1 MLQVLFHTIVSCTT
15 FYSQAI
21 ITEDRLV
28 PSLNTLSHQFH
39 IPHDVA
45 AATIMAAGSASP
57 NLLAVTISLF
67 ITKSSLGMGTVIGS
81 EMFQQLFV
89 VGGSVMAC
97 RRRTRTAD
105 TSSTKHNQQD
115 DGDSY
120 LALNPWVFLREV
132 FFYALSL
139 IMLLWIMTKDVRM
152 EKEEYIIT
160 LNANSTY
167 GNAADG
173 DYDEEEE
180 DSDAASSS
188 FSYEYNNH
196 VYISTWDG
204 LAFLSLYVVYVV
216 VCSNFERVVAF
227 IRIMASS
234 KTNFGKHIGN
244 GTLMLMNC
252 SNNKTDSC
260 VATATSQVG
269 QQSTFHSTEPSAD
282 FFHMNGEFKDDVNK
296 DPDTILDKRRQYQKN
311 TSWKSSSSLSR
322 TMILQSQI
330 SGSSRNINDGFNYEL
345 NGAAAESHINTSLSS
360 NDDNNTTA
368 SADVVAATVSLHK
381 SSIHN
386 KSSRTTNSSSSSI
399 PFLKQM
405 RHEPWNNFHNIDS
418 PHCETAIDSD
428 INIDFV
434 EKNNANNDNKDIPDE
449 ETDTMNSNALSSSS
463 ASLSSNLFGDCTYHA
478 SSTTLSVN
486 DVFVNIPH
494 KSRTSSPG
502 SSRNNLLRSSRNSST
517 ASLNS
522 NYVNKKANNYMA
534 NDVGYEGF
542 VEDTFGFLDISD
554 IKNNNSQDSNL
565 VLSNIFLKHPQ
576 VRDSSK
582 QKQQVE
588 QQKKKTDSDLNDT
601 TTTNSS
607 SMFDYVR
614 DLECGHNIGDATASS
629 SCNRNCN
636 DVCNTTI
643 RKKIH
648 KKVRKQIKQFQFQK
662 RLNRIPYKLHNML
675 VDAPSPSPH
684 LSNKRV
690 GDKSGGD
697 CDIGN
702 NNRKKK
708 PSQLYN
714 LEDVQIEHHVVEQE
728 LQQHPHGHNTTKA
741 LTTTNTTLSCFLW
754 QQSDFHDKARIDTN
768 AWQLRWFTFRS
779 SSSND
784 EISPATLA
792 TTATAAMTDV
802 FMHNSISS
810 VPNKLGYQSQKRYY
824 PSFDCLDMDGLHL
837 ILRLSKK
844 DNNSSGCDPTSPL
857 PPPLYSYTFMAPN
870 DKVLEHVVRIV
881 EEIMDNN
888 EQQRQQKLNTIHQL
902 KQLEKQQQQEPYC
915 HDGDWTE
922 TSNTL
927 ANNMNND
934 CVEKGTVTAEAFS
947 PTSTETS
954 IFSKN
959 YKPPSPLE
967 VQNFQATPITH
978 TASTICS
985 SSGELT
991 KQQYL
996 QQAQRQ
1002 MMEEQQQ
1009 QLAIQEQQQIIET
1022 LSSTT
1027 EDIPSFTDAPPPGS
1041 SRFTIYFHAIML
1053 PLKVLLQCTI
1063 PDVRRYC
1070 TTTEDRGSSMK
1081 QTNNKDNSK
1090 IATTSYQIFITMISI
1105 LSCIMHLSLNS
1116 YFMVSSL
1123 ETIGAHLHI
1132 PNSILGIT
1140 VSAIGTSLPI
1150 YVASVSA
1157 ARQGLG
1163 NMAVSNALG
1172 SNTFNILIALGL
1184 PWTVYTVTVA
1194 KTSSTVAAAN
1204 GMYHSLRED
1213 DGVIF
1218 SIVLLLVILL
1228 CMVGVVSMN
1237 EFVLTKHHAYGLMGM
1252 YVLYLLY
1259 AVLDEVLLGE
1269 EGG

>member
-282 FFHMNGEFKDDVNK
+282 FFHMNGNYKYDVNK

-345 NGAAAESHINTSLSS
+345 NGAATESHINTSLSS

-418 PHCETAIDSD
+418 PHCEAAIDSD

-494 KSRTSSPG
+494 KSRTSPG

-522 NYVNKKANNYMA
+522 NYVNKKVNNYMA

-614 DLECGHNIGDATASS
+614 DLECGHDIGDATASS

-768 AWQLRWFTFRS
+768 A
-779 SSSND
+779 
-784 EISPATLA
+784 
-792 TTATAAMTDV
+792 
-802 FMHNSISS
+802 
-810 VPNKLGYQSQKRYY
+810 
-824 PSFDCLDMDGLHL
+824 
-837 ILRLSKK
+837 
-844 DNNSSGCDPTSPL
+844 
-857 PPPLYSYTFMAPN
+857 
-870 DKVLEHVVRIV
+870 
-881 EEIMDNN
+881 
-888 EQQRQQKLNTIHQL
+888 
-902 KQLEKQQQQEPYC
+902 
-915 HDGDWTE
+915 
-922 TSNTL
+922 
-927 ANNMNND
+927 
-934 CVEKGTVTAEAFS
+934 
-947 PTSTETS
+947 
-954 IFSKN
+954 
-959 YKPPSPLE
+959 
-967 VQNFQATPITH
+967 
-978 TASTICS
+978 
-985 SSGELT
+985 
-991 KQQYL
+991 
-996 QQAQRQ
+996 
-1002 MMEEQQQ
+1002 
-1009 QLAIQEQQQIIET
+1009 
-1022 LSSTT
+1022 
-1027 EDIPSFTDAPPPGS
+1027 
-1041 SRFTIYFHAIML
+1041 
-1053 PLKVLLQCTI
+1053 
-1063 PDVRRYC
+1063 
-1070 TTTEDRGSSMK
+1070 
-1081 QTNNKDNSK
+1081 
-1090 IATTSYQIFITMISI
+1090 
-1105 LSCIMHLSLNS
+1105 
-1116 YFMVSSL
+1116 
-1123 ETIGAHLHI
+1123 
-1132 PNSILGIT
+1132 
-1140 VSAIGTSLPI
+1140 
-1150 YVASVSA
+1150 
-1157 ARQGLG
+1157 
-1163 NMAVSNALG
+1163 
-1172 SNTFNILIALGL
+1172 
-1184 PWTVYTVTVA
+1184 
-1194 KTSSTVAAAN
+1194 
-1204 GMYHSLRED
+1204 
-1213 DGVIF
+1213 
-1218 SIVLLLVILL
+1218 
-1228 CMVGVVSMN
+1228 
-1237 EFVLTKHHAYGLMGM
+1237 
-1252 YVLYLLY
+1252 
-1259 AVLDEVLLGE
+1259 
-1269 EGG
+1269 